1 MPKSSNESSRQML
14 EYIKKVAAAGRGGD
28 TKLAYLSSSARQ
40 LLKDLGGAGTK
51 NPKTKLPEYRRR
63 RFLEEGEVME
73 PSAGAPPAAP
83 AFQPPP
89 VMPEPP
95 PVMPEPPAAMTP
107 IASEPPQAP
116 PMDPRDFRLAQEPR
130 PMFSGMLPRNARQ
143 EFDEIAAPAPVAQA
157 DPVSVAPTPEPA
169 VGSSAAD
176 LEELGRSLSAS
187 GMTAPPGLEEM
198 LSTLTPGSLSSARE
212 SILPPAPQ
220 EPAPT
225 PSEGNEPDPRAL
237 AAQREE
243 ELESERR
250 YKQQEADRR
259 AALDAYAMEQTRI
272 AREEA
277 QRFITEAQN
286 KKPEPMPEPSETRA
300 SVRAGE
306 DLSVTAAQRDAE
318 VRRAADA
325 QRRVEE
331 GELAR
336 RRDEELRRA
345 AEEEAAR
352 RQAEEAAA
360 RRAQEEAARAAQEEA
375 SRRAQEE
382 AARKAAQEEAARVAQ
397 DAAARKAAQD
407 AAAARQAEEEAARKA
422 AEDAARVQ
430 PPIAPPAQPPIAPP
444 AQPPVTQP
452 PPGLINSPIQQPPAA
467 PPPPPSAGI
476 IVPPPSPPGLETPNI
491 RTGEFIDKNLNGID
505 DRDEP
510 PPSAAPVIPAPPKRK
525 PEFFIPDRFF
535 DDNTDIGRLL
545 KRVGGGRSVS
555 RGPSTKGGLKRGAPK
570 PPVDQIP
577 GADRPRP
584 VRPEPPVGLFPEPPG
599 GDQPTIPV
607 QPPPNIPVRGP
618 ESQIPVRPL
627 PGPLPTPIG
636 AGTPTPYFN
645 PNAGGLTPGTV
656 PVSQMPES
664 LKTSKVPLDA
674 IARNPNLSPTIL
686 GGQENLGYYKDRLGN
701 LIMAPGAVRPPGF
714 ALGGEVTDEEEDYG
728 EQDVASARAMLD
740 RLSSEAPEFR
750 AIPTKRRARRQE
762 AERGS
767 AKGMAMEL
775 EQMSKPQ
782 GPRTKRQAEEL
793 RQKME
798 LLRDTLGMPTLTRA
812 GLARE
817 GELLA
822 QRFAEGGEAESSWL
836 PLQTRTYLESVI
848 GSDKKTAPLTEKSF
862 SAKELAKLRELIAL
876 AEERPVSSKK
886 TGKPLPGVVSY
897 AHHTEQIRRN
907 NPETGLPLSMV
918 DSDFNPAES
927 ANLRNTLGTFSFER
941 MPDGS
946 IIVKDAYDY
955 TGDIAEEGNPLIQF
969 ANWRG
974 VNRPVSVRLPSE
986 PKKGKR

>member
-1 MPKSSNESSRQML
+1 ML

-51 NPKTKLPEYRRR
+51 NPKTKLPEYQRR
-63 RFLEEGEVME
+63 RFLEEGEFME

-83 AFQPPP
+83 AFQ
-89 VMPEPP
+89 PP

-130 PMFSGMLPRNARQ
+130 PMFSGMLPP
-143 EFDEIAAPAPVAQA
+143 AAPTPPVEAAPPPAAPEPVASPAVQSPFDDDMTPAQRRAAARRDEDLLRPPQMTPGRDMPSPPVAAPPPPPPPPAVVEPPPPPPPPPAQAPVAQP
-157 DPVSVAPTPEPA
+157 PV
-169 VGSSAAD
+169 
-176 LEELGRSLSAS
+176 
-187 GMTAPPGLEEM
+187 
-198 LSTLTPGSLSSARE
+198 
-212 SILPPAPQ
+212 
-220 EPAPT
+220 
-225 PSEGNEPDPRAL
+225 
-237 AAQREE
+237 
-243 ELESERR
+243 
-250 YKQQEADRR
+250 
-259 AALDAYAMEQTRI
+259 
-272 AREEA
+272 
-277 QRFITEAQN
+277 
-286 KKPEPMPEPSETRA
+286 
-300 SVRAGE
+300 
-306 DLSVTAAQRDAE
+306 
-318 VRRAADA
+318 
-325 QRRVEE
+325 
-331 GELAR
+331 
-336 RRDEELRRA
+336 
-345 AEEEAAR
+345 
-352 RQAEEAAA
+352 
-360 RRAQEEAARAAQEEA
+360 
-375 SRRAQEE
+375 
-382 AARKAAQEEAARVAQ
+382 
-397 DAAARKAAQD
+397 
-407 AAAARQAEEEAARKA
+407 
-422 AEDAARVQ
+422 
-430 PPIAPPAQPPIAPP
+430 AQPPIAPP
-444 AQPPVTQP
+444 AQPVP
-452 PPGLINSPIQQPPAA
+452 PPA
-467 PPPPPSAGI
+467 PPPPP
-476 IVPPPSPPGLETPNI
+476 PNM
-491 RTGEFIDKNLNGID
+491 RTDQFIDKNLNGID

-510 PPSAAPVIPAPPKRK
+510 PPAAQPPVAPPAPPAPPPAPPPGLVESPIQKQ
-525 PEFFIPDRFF
+525 PAPPQTGQPPGTGIFFPQPPSSPPPPPPTPPAPPGSQDPNMRTDRFIDKNLNGIDDRDESPASVSPKPPRLRTTDMQDSNNNGIDDRDEPGGADYDPNNPKKPPSRGDSPIMQPPVLGDGIRIPEVPKDKAAPAPPVKRTPQVSIPGRF
-535 DDNTDIGRLL
+535 LDDNTDIGRLL

-570 PPVDQIP
+570 PPVDEIP

-664 LKTSKVPLDA
+664 LKTSQVPLDA

-686 GGQENLGYYKDRLGN
+686 GGQENLGYYRDRLGN

-728 EQDVASARAMLD
+728 EQDAASARAMLD

-946 IIVKDAYDY
+946 IMVKDAYDY

-974 VNRPVSVRLPSE
+974 VNRPVSVRLPPE
-986 PKKGKR
+986 PKKRKR